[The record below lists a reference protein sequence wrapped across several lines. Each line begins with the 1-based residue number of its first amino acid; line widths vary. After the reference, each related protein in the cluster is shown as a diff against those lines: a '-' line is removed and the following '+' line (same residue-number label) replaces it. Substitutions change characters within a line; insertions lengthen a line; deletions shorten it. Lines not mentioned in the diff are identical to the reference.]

1 MFPRNIVLS
10 LASTFVLRN
19 INPLFLSLVFVSSPL
34 FAATVPAIPVE
45 QNTFFKGKQLKT
57 SSLPALPVAL
67 QGATATTIDGQI
79 FVHGTDGS
87 KGRALGYLFRLSKD
101 QQSWM
106 MLSDR
111 FLPREHGAM
120 LSYKNRLWI
129 LGGRTQKGPVPT
141 VEIYDLATG
150 SITFGKDLP
159 TPRYFASAAVY
170 GGYFFVAGGTMG
182 WGRQAT
188 VEIYD
193 PKNDQWFLG
202 NPLKQARDT
211 QLAVVDGQLLAFGG
225 YTGKDVS
232 RMIERLDPKT
242 LTWHAYAE
250 MPVET
255 SAYSIVVMDQMV
267 YTFGDF
273 HQLDRILR
281 FEPLKK
287 EWRWLK
293 SDFTP
298 RRRAAAVGING
309 DVLLIGG
316 KSDAYLDTVETLSVP

>member
-1 MFPRNIVLS
+1 
-10 LASTFVLRN
+10 
-19 INPLFLSLVFVSSPL
+19 
-34 FAATVPAIPVE
+34 
-45 QNTFFKGKQLKT
+45 
-57 SSLPALPVAL
+57 
-67 QGATATTIDGQI
+67 
-79 FVHGTDGS
+79 
-87 KGRALGYLFRLSKD
+87 
-101 QQSWM
+101 
-106 MLSDR
+106 
-111 FLPREHGAM
+111 
-120 LSYKNRLWI
+120 
-129 LGGRTQKGPVPT
+129 
-141 VEIYDLATG
+141 
-150 SITFGKDLP
+150 
-159 TPRYFASAAVY
+159 
-170 GGYFFVAGGTMG
+170 MG